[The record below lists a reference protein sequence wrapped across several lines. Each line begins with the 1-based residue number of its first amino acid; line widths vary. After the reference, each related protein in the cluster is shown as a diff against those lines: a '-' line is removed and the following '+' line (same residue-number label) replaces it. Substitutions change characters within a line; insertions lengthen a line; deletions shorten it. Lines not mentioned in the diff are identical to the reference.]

1 MRKYWNSRGREVTKW
16 TVGGFVVLWILLV
29 SVQHWSLW
37 TGAAASAPV
46 LVAIPAFVA
55 FTEWS
60 QARNA
65 PRFEAWGWAH
75 PTGLSLICA
84 AICGALTVPLGLA
97 YDMALGASITLAVL
111 FFILAFVSG
120 RLAVGRALRKRREAE
135 RTR

>member
-1 MRKYWNSRGREVTKW
+1 
-16 TVGGFVVLWILLV
+16 VLWILLV

-46 LVAIPAFVA
+46 LVAIPVLVA
-55 FTEWS
+55 VNERS
-60 QARNA
+60 QARTS

-84 AICGALTVPLGLA
+84 AICGALTVPVGLA
-97 YDMALGASITLAVL
+97 YDMTFGASITLAVL
-111 FFILAFVSG
+111 LFIPAFVVG
-120 RLAVGRALRKRREAE
+120 RLAIGRALRKRREAE